1 MRYGSAVHRD
11 LHMNVHPF
19 CPQGRRGFLFAGQES
34 AARASNTYPHKTNQE
49 RLMERKHIPETEN
62 RLIILYTLRRLGPVT
77 AMQLLQAMAESD
89 LMNYITMQL
98 ALSDMESQGQIT
110 QRAHPLGNLIEITG
124 EGDFILR
131 SFEKRIPASRRSLI
145 DERAADW
152 RDRFQTEQMAP
163 AESFTLPDGRSVI
176 HLRLLDKA
184 ATLMDLMLYL
194 PAGKTYNL
202 LPERWRATVQVTYS
216 TVLAH
221 LTADYSPEL
230 PMPEVS
236 ATESVRQCGMND
248 WLLTLTDEPETPGID
263 MLMSL
268 PDEHLAR
275 CAALRWPLVAAQIR
289 TFVLDMLAN
298 ALPLQ

>member
-1 MRYGSAVHRD
+1 
-11 LHMNVHPF
+11 
-19 CPQGRRGFLFAGQES
+19 
-34 AARASNTYPHKTNQE
+34 
-49 RLMERKHIPETEN
+49 MERKHIPETEN

-98 ALSDMESQGQIT
+98 ALSEMESQGQIT
-110 QRAHPLGNLIEITG
+110 QRAHPLGNLIEVTG

-131 SFEKRIPASRRSLI
+131 SFEKRIPASRRAAI
-145 DERAADW
+145 DAHADDW

-194 PAGKTYNL
+194 PAGKSFTL
-202 LPERWRATVQVTYS
+202 LPERWRSCVQVSYS
-216 TVLAH
+216 TVLAY
-221 LTADYSPEL
+221 LTADYDPSL
-230 PMPEVS
+230 PMPS
-236 ATESVRQCGMND
+236 AAETEAVRQCGLEE
-248 WLLTLTDEPETPGID
+248 WLLTLTDDPAAPSID
-263 MLMSL
+263 LMMSL

-275 CAALRWPLVAAQIR
+275 CSALRWPLAAESIR
-289 TFVLDMLAN
+289 TFVLDVLDN
-298 ALPLQ
+298 ALPDR